1 MSKHIQQL
9 EDYEITLANW
19 QELSDG
25 EYQDTVEEFQLF
37 YYNHGDYFTQYE
49 FDIYNRADMLIG
61 EAEDYYNAIAY
72 QEQLDM
78 WRDERSYLRSE
89 CNS

>member
-1 MSKHIQQL
+1 MSKYTQQL

-19 QELSDG
+19 LELSDG
-25 EYQDTVEEFQLF
+25 EYQEVVEEFQTF
-37 YYNHGDYFTQYE
+37 YENHSDYFTQYE

-61 EAEDYYNAIAY
+61 DAEDYYDAVAA

-78 WRDERSYLRSE
+78 ERDERAYLNSE
-89 CNS
+89 WNH